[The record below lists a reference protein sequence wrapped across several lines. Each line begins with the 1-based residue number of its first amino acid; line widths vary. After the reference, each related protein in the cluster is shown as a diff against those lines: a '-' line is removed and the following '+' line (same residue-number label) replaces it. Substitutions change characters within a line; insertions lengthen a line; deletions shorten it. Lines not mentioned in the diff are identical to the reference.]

1 VQEQFDEIFMAKYP
15 QIIVDRQNFNWDQ
28 QLWVVRHAAGTLPDI
43 FYLLGGW
50 AQTWIR
56 NNAFIDLNPYI
67 NKTPSFNLND
77 FYLNGFRKYQHN
89 GGIYLIPY
97 AWDPI
102 MVFYNR
108 ELFDNQ
114 GLSYPSPSWTYDD
127 MLAIARKLTIDNNG
141 DGRTDIWGVHSFLTL
156 MGWPVHS
163 SLLQPF
169 GGRLTTDDSETRL
182 AFNDPKTR
190 AAMDWWLDLV
200 TEHRVSPT
208 PDEMNTGPAL
218 ENGKIAMVF
227 TGSWGINTYRQHY
240 PDLNWDVA
248 HVPIGPAGRFTAAE
262 SSGYG
267 ISATS
272 KHPDEAWIYL
282 NEYMSTKGQVMM
294 WGNTYEQLSRRSA
307 AMQAMDLPGAPS
319 NFRAFYEALE
329 HYAVDAPMNPALAQ
343 VYPIITNEMYNVLY
357 GRKSR
362 IAAYEEI
369 QRLGNGILARES
381 TP

>member
-1 VQEQFDEIFMAKYP
+1 
-15 QIIVDRQNFNWDQ
+15 
-28 QLWVVRHAAGTLPDI
+28 
-43 FYLLGGW
+43 
-50 AQTWIR
+50 
-56 NNAFIDLNPYI
+56 
-67 NKTPSFNLND
+67 
-77 FYLNGFRKYQHN
+77 LNGFRKYQHE

-102 MVFYNR
+102 MMFYNC
-108 ELFDNQ
+108 ELFDAH
-114 GLSYPSPSWTYDD
+114 GLSYPSSSWTYDD
-127 MLAIARKLTIDNNG
+127 MLAAARKLTVDTDG
-141 DGRTDIWGVHSFLTL
+141 DGRTDVWGLTAPTT
-156 MGWPVHS
+156 GWYLD
-163 SLLQPF
+163 SLLLRPF

-200 TEHRVSPT
+200 TEHRVSPS
-208 PDEMNTGPAL
+208 PDDLRTGPAL
-218 ENGKIAMVF
+218 QNGRIAMTF
-227 TGSWGINTYRQHY
+227 TGSWVINTYRLHY
-240 PDLNWDVA
+240 PDLKWDVA
-248 HVPIGPAGRFTAAE
+248 HIPIGPAGRFTAAE

-307 AMQAMDLPGAPS
+307 AMLAMDLPGAPP

-329 HYAVDAPMNPALAQ
+329 HYAVDAPMNPALAK
-343 VYPIITNEMYNVLY
+343 VYPMIGTQINEVLL

-362 IAAYEEI
+362 VAAYEEI
-369 QRLGNGILARES
+369 QRLGNEILAQES
-381 TP
+381 LP